1 MKIGSF
7 CSGYGGLDLAVE
19 QFYGAKTSW
28 FSEIYKPAIDLM
40 SSHFGAKPFTDV
52 TKTNPHDYDEVDIVT
67 AGFPCQPFSTA
78 GYRKGLEDD
87 RAIFEYIGDAIRI
100 LRPRTVVL
108 ENVSGILT
116 LGGTSVVATLTEM
129 GYDSRWGI
137 VRASDVGA
145 PHQRA
150 RWFCVATDTSS
161 KRHGGRQDCG
171 VVGEL
176 DNGEAGAA
184 QQRQRSREE
193 FVYRGSSVAN
203 TTGTERRST
212 QHEHLGTSTRST
224 TESRECVSETSW
236 GQYRS
241 AITRWENTLG
251 RTAPKP
257 VDEGKLNPWFVE
269 WMMGLP
275 HGWVCNSGMK
285 RNILLKLLGNGVVP
299 QQGHH
304 AIKVLTQ

>member
-40 SSHFGAKPFTDV
+40 SLHFGAKPFTDV
-52 TKTNPHDYDEVDIVT
+52 TKTNPHDYDEVDIVC

-100 LRPRTVVL
+100 LRPGTVVL

-161 KRHGGRQDCG
+161 ERHGGRQDCG

-193 FVYRGSSVAN
+193 FVYRGSSA
-203 TTGTERRST
+203 G
-212 QHEHLGTSTRST
+212 
-224 TESRECVSETSW
+224 W

-257 VDEGKLNPWFVE
+257 VDNNKLNPWFVE

>member
-100 LRPRTVVL
+100 LRPGTVVL

-161 KRHGGRQDCG
+161 ERHGGRQDCG

-193 FVYRGSSVAN
+193 FVYRGSSAN
-203 TTGTERRST
+203 
-212 QHEHLGTSTRST
+212 
-224 TESRECVSETSW
+224 W

-241 AITRWENTLG
+241 AITKWENTLG

-257 VDEGKLNPWFVE
+257 VDNSKLNPWFVE